1 MCYCSVGYRSSIVAD
16 KLRQHF
22 QTQGNNV
29 TVYNLEGGL
38 FQWAI
43 EGRELEGKKK
53 SCVHPYNNFW
63 GKLLPAHLR
72 YSTESNL

>member
-1 MCYCSVGYRSSIVAD
+1 MAD

-53 SCVHPYNNFW
+53 SHVHPYNSFW